1 MPSAPWYRNT
11 RGEWYV
17 IVQFLL
23 LGLVAV
29 TPLLW
34 RTAPWPAPWA
44 WLARGLGLLL
54 LMLAAGLGL
63 LGLIS
68 LGANLSVLPH
78 PKDDAD
84 LVQTGLYGLV
94 RHPIY
99 SGVIA
104 GCAGWALLLNS
115 APALLLAAGAFVFFD
130 LKARREERALRQRF
144 PAYERYQQ
152 RVRRFI
158 PFVY

>member
-1 MPSAPWYRNT
+1 MTAPPWYRNT

-17 IVQFLL
+17 VVQVIL

-34 RTAPWPAPWA
+34 RTTPWPAPWS
-44 WLARGLGLLL
+44 WLARLLGLALLL
-54 LMLAAGLGL
+54 LTALVGSLGL
-63 LGLIS
+63 TALS
-68 LGANLSVLPH
+68 RNLSALPH
-78 PKDDAD
+78 PKHNAA
-84 LVQTGLYGLV
+84 LVETGIYGVV

-99 SGVIA
+99 SALIA
-104 GCAGWALLLNS
+104 GCLGWALLCNNT
-115 APALLLAAGAFVFFD
+115 PTLLLALAAPVLFD

-144 PAYERYQQ
+144 PAYARYQQ

-158 PFVY
+158 PFIY